1 MVVTLRTL
9 DLVAV
14 PDMSQVNVD
23 VAVGATAA
31 LVVRPRAATAVA
43 RVVAGLAAPV
53 AGRILV
59 GGRDVTD
66 LPPLR
71 RRIGYVPAGGALLPH
86 LTVGRNISYGQ
97 RRRRW
102 VRDVAEGW
110 AAVLVDRLE
119 LAPTLGLRPHLL
131 SEAQRFRVA
140 LARAMACLPE
150 VLVIDLPSPVDGVRL
165 PDLLDRTSPPDAP
178 GVTVLLCS
186 ADEEVLAGVTHRVP
200 VVDPAP
206 PTPARPVARP

>member
-1 MVVTLRTL
+1 MVTLRTL

-14 PDMSQVNVD
+14 PEMSPLDID
-23 VAVGATAA
+23 VAVGAAVA
-31 LVVRPRAATAVA
+31 LVVPPPTATAVA

-53 AGRILV
+53 SGRILV

-66 LPPLR
+66 LPALR
-71 RRIGYVPAGGALLPH
+71 RRIGYVPAGSALLPH

-97 RRRRW
+97 RRRRG
-102 VRDVAEGW
+102 VREVAEGW
-110 AAVLVDRLE
+110 AATLVERLE
-119 LAPTLGLRPHLL
+119 LTPTLGLRPHQL

-150 VLVIDLPSPVDGVRL
+150 VLVVDLPAPVDGVQL
-165 PDLLDRTSPPDAP
+165 PELLDRTSPPDGP

-186 ADEEVLAGVTHRVP
+186 ADEEALAGVDRRV
-200 VVDPAP
+200 
-206 PTPARPVARP
+206 TPADDTPPDPVRSAVRS

>member
-1 MVVTLRTL
+1 MVTLRTYE
-9 DLVAV
+9 LVAV
-14 PDMSQVNVD
+14 PDIPPLEID
-23 VAVGATAA
+23 APVGATVA
-31 LVVRPRAATAVA
+31 LVAGPRLGTAVA
-43 RVVAGLAAPV
+43 RVLVGLAAPV

-59 GGRDVTD
+59 GDRDVTD

-71 RRIGYVPAGGALLPH
+71 RRIGYVPAGSALLPH

-97 RRRRW
+97 RRRQR
-102 VRDVAEGW
+102 VRDVADDW

-150 VLVIDLPSPVDGVRL
+150 VLVVDLPSAVDGVRL
-165 PDLLDRTSPPDAP
+165 GDLVGRLSPPDSP

-186 ADEEVLAGVTHRVP
+186 SDDEVLADVADRVEAAGE
-200 VVDPAP
+200 V
-206 PTPARPVARP
+206 RP